1 MREEMREPALDRF
14 EEILVVVGFSVSSA
28 MAFINVVLRYTFG
41 VTWAWGEDA
50 VIVLIIW
57 SVFVGSAIA
66 VRRHHHIRVEVVVDL
81 MSLRLQHAIRIL
93 TDVVCLGFALFVIFY
108 GIQYDI
114 FLYRAD
120 IVPVASL
127 NIPEY
132 LLFLCVPLG
141 GLLIGIRY
149 AQELW
154 ARLNRGF
161 SPTSA

>member
-1 MREEMREPALDRF
+1 MRVQALDRF
-14 EEILVVVGFSVSSA
+14 EDILVMVGFAVSSV

-66 VRRHHHIRVEVVVDL
+66 VRRHYHIRVEVVVDL
-81 MSLRLQHAIRIL
+81 MSHRLQHAIRLL
-93 TDVVCLGFALFVIFY
+93 TDLVCLGFSLFVLFY

-149 AQELW
+149 TQELW
-154 ARLNRGF
+154 ARLNQGF
-161 SPTSA
+161 PSSSA